1 MKRLGNRGRLWGRRG
16 VCRGEGEAERLGQD
30 VCEGSKKAGGGV
42 CAGGGAETLR
52 LCGRRGAG
60 PLEKHQGD
68 PESEGGI
75 VRGRVGEGSVSMV
88 RPRAPAGN
96 QQPPA
101 SVLAPRSFLMQR
113 GECPISSEV
122 FRLEA
127 GLG

>member
-1 MKRLGNRGRLWGRRG
+1 MGCAGEREGQKGWGRMCVRGARRLGVGYVQRW
-16 VCRGEGEAERLGQD
+16 
-30 VCEGSKKAGGGV
+30 
-42 CAGGGAETLR
+42 GAETLR

-113 GECPISSEV
+113 GESLISSEV
-122 FRLEA
+122 FPLEA